1 MTDLSPAAANT
12 RQNDVRLLEVADL
25 TMRFGGIVALESVS
39 FAVERGRIV
48 GLIGPNGAGKTTCF
62 NMIAGALKPSSGSV
76 VLGGE
81 MITGLM
87 PEQIAVK
94 GLVRT
99 FQIVRPMRTM
109 TVLENVMIGA
119 FARTANV
126 EQASEIAAESIR
138 NVGLESKESALASGL
153 TLPDRKMLELARAI
167 AARPKLL
174 LLDEVMAGLRPLE
187 TDRIVEIVR
196 ALKASGVTVLLIE
209 HVMRVVVALADR
221 IIVLHHGEKLA
232 EGLPSEI
239 GANPKVIESYLGRRA
254 KLS

>member
-1 MTDLSPAAANT
+1 MILQVRNLTKAFTGLVAVKDVSFDVAAN
-12 RQNDVRLLEVADL
+12 E
-25 TMRFGGIVALESVS
+25 IVA
-39 FAVERGRIV
+39 
-48 GLIGPNGAGKTTCF
+48 LIGPNGAGKTTCF

-76 VLGGE
+76 VLGDE